1 MGLSMPHSKEVQRKE
16 NLIARPCASKLI
28 PSLIRPILV
37 MGGNFKLLKP
47 LVVAGLAFIPAAVF
61 ASHRVASPT
70 TSSANDNV
78 EVTATI
84 TLSEPDIAHK
94 LGADPGKG
102 IALVE
107 VRVSPKGD
115 EDLRISADDF
125 YLLSHDDGQ
134 RSQPFDPGQLA
145 GRGALV
151 VGPGQ
156 GQNGGMTAQRYGIP
170 IGTGP
175 DGRMSRMPGNSV
187 GVGSTAGPG
196 TLGTKA
202 DDKMAG
208 NQTLLAA
215 LKAKQLPD
223 KVTKDEVTG
232 YLYFPLDG
240 KHKLKNLAI
249 LYRGPAGHLDL
260 EFEH

>member
-1 MGLSMPHSKEVQRKE
+1 M
-16 NLIARPCASKLI
+16 AS
-28 PSLIRPILV
+28 
-37 MGGNFKLLKP
+37 NFKFMRP
-47 LVVAGLAFIPAAVF
+47 LAVACLASVPAAVF

-84 TLSEPDIAHK
+84 TLSEPEIAQK
-94 LGADPGKG
+94 VGADPGKG

-107 VRVSPKGD
+107 VRISPKGD
-115 EDLRISADDF
+115 QDLRISADDF

-156 GQNGGMTAQRYGIP
+156 GQNGGMTAERYGIP
-170 IGTGP
+170 IGAGP
-175 DGRMSRMPGNSV
+175 DGRVSRMPGNSV
-187 GVGSTAGPG
+187 GVGSAAGPG
-196 TLGTKA
+196 SLGTKA

-208 NQTLLAA
+208 NQQLLTA

-223 KVTKDEVTG
+223 KVTKDEVAG